1 VSVGLWA
8 STKREKPDREPAWE
22 VHIEGPITPAEIQQ
36 AQLSLM
42 QRAGAFLVTAAC
54 LGAALALIVGE

>member
-1 VSVGLWA
+1 MSVGLWA
-8 STKREKPDREPAWE
+8 PTKREKPDREPACE
-22 VHIEGPITPAEIQQ
+22 VDMEGPITPDEIQQ